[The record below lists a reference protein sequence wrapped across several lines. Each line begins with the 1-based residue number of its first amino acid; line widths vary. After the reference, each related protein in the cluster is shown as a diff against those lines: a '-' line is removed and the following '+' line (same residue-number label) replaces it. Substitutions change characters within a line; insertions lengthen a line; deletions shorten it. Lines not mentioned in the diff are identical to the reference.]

1 MNRLGNFLSKF
12 IKTENSGG
20 IALVTACVIALVFAN
35 SPLRDSYESL
45 FSPFHGFINEGL
57 MAIFFFLVGLE
68 IKREFVQGEFKNPKN
83 AALPVIAAI
92 GGMALPAI
100 IFATLNSSGSAS
112 SAWAVAMPTDIALA
126 LGALA
131 LLGSRIDS
139 SLKIFL
145 LTLAIADDLFSIVIL
160 GIFYSSGISAIKIA
174 STIGAVLLALALPSG
189 KKITTTRLINLI
201 HPYSAFIIIPLFA
214 LANIGVYVDLST
226 LKETVSSPI
235 ASGLIFGRV
244 IGKIIGITL
253 FAWLAIQLKLAIK
266 PSSLSYKEIAG
277 AGALAGMGLT
287 VSLFIANLALTSAQ
301 DLAQVKVGLIVAALI
316 SALLGLTI
324 LRKYSVKND

>member
-1 MNRLGNFLSKF
+1 MNRLGLFLTKF
-12 IKTENSGG
+12 IRTESSGG
-20 IALVTACVIALVFAN
+20 VALVIACAIALIFAN
-35 SPLRDSYESL
+35 SPLRGSYESF
-45 FSPFHGFINEGL
+45 FSPFHNFINEGL

-68 IKREFVQGEFKNPKN
+68 IKREFAQGEFKNPKN
-83 AALPVIAAI
+83 AVLPVIAAL
-92 GGMALPAI
+92 GGMALPAL

-145 LTLAIADDLFSIVIL
+145 LTLAIADDLFSIIIL

-189 KKITTTRLINLI
+189 KKITTTRLINWI

-226 LKETVSSPI
+226 LKETITSPI
-235 ASGLIFGRV
+235 ATGLIWGRI
-244 IGKIIGITL
+244 IGKIVGVTL
-253 FAWLAIQLKLAIK
+253 FAWLAIQLKFAIK
-266 PSSLSYKEIAG
+266 PASLSYKEIAG

-287 VSLFIANLALTSAQ
+287 VSLFIADLALTSPQ

-316 SALLGLTI
+316 SALIGLAI